1 MSAPIRVPAGPQIA
15 ARLSGLTDDHR
26 RRVLASLDP
35 RDVATL
41 RDDVTA
47 WLRPEQTWQPDT
59 GAIITAYLAGRGWG
73 KTLTGAS
80 AVDYV
85 AHHPVLCGGRGYG
98 TRPGEGGVIGIAGRT
113 FNDVMETMLDGP
125 SGLLKAVPA
134 WRRPELFIAKKKL
147 VWPNG
152 VVARLMTGDEPASF
166 RGPNFGFLWADE
178 VAHWIRGR
186 DAWDNAMF
194 GLRHGDR
201 PRAIITTTPIGSPL
215 MASILYETD
224 EAGTPR
230 VGDDGLPLRRADV
243 DIVRG
248 STFDNLS
255 NLGDTY
261 RSLIARYEGTRLG
274 LQELHGEVLL
284 DNPASVIKRAWIRR
298 IDKSPEREHLRIVVA
313 VDPAVTSG
321 EGSAES
327 GIIVAGLHQATGRIY
342 MLADLSGRLTPS
354 EIDATVTRACTEYGA
369 REIVVEDNNGG
380 DFLEAALVEA
390 KRVGRVMRC
399 RATKSKRDRWGLV
412 AGEWERGHVIH
423 VGDVRRWLTV
433 EHQICDTDPNQGG
446 RSDRGDAAVWAVLH
460 LTSDAMDTT
469 RTWRTGTLTEATRGI
484 RW

>member
-1 MSAPIRVPAGPQIA
+1 VSARVPLGRAFAARMSALDEA
-15 ARLSGLTDDHR
+15 ARK
-26 RRVLASLDP
+26 RVLASMP
-35 RDVATL
+35 VADVMAL

-47 WLRPEQTWQPDT
+47 WLRPEQVWQPDT
-59 GAIITAYLAGRGWG
+59 SAIVTAYLAGRGWG

-85 AHHPVLCGGRGYG
+85 AQHPELCGGRGYG
-98 TRPGEGGVIGIAGRT
+98 SQPGDGGVIGIAGRT

-125 SGLLKAVPA
+125 SGLLRAIPLH
-134 WRRPELFIAKKKL
+134 RRPTLFVAKKKL

-186 DAWDNAMF
+186 ESWDNAMF

-215 MASILYETD
+215 MASILYECD
-224 EAGTPR
+224 EGGTPQ
-230 VGDDGLPLRRADV
+230 VDDGGNYLVRRDV

-248 STFDNLS
+248 STFDNLA

-261 RSLIARYEGTRLG
+261 RSIIARYEGTRLG

-284 DNPASVIKRAWIRR
+284 DNPASVIRRAWISRSA
-298 IDKSPEREHLRIVVA
+298 DHPALSDMRIVVA

-327 GIIVAGLHQATGRIY
+327 GIIVAARHSGSERVY
-342 MLADLSGRLTPS
+342 FLADLSGRMSPS
-354 EIDATVTRACTEYGA
+354 EIDATVAKACADWGA

-380 DFLEAALVEA
+380 DFLEAALVQA
-390 KRVGRVMRC
+390 KTRARVMRC
-399 RATKSKRDRWGLV
+399 RATKSKRDRWALV
-412 AGEWERGHVIH
+412 AGEWERRRVIH

-433 EHQICDTDPNQGG
+433 EHQLCDTDPNQGG

-460 LTSDAMDTT
+460 LTTAPDPT
-469 RTWRTGTLTEATRGI
+469 RTWRTGMLTDAAR
-484 RW
+484 RLRP